1 MEAFTRIEKRAL
13 KNVGGADELAKLLPK
28 PKSPRTLARLSDARC
43 LAAIARSIFCA
54 GFQPRIVD
62 NMWPGIEEALHG
74 FDPPKV
80 ARITDAQLGKLL
92 EDTRV
97 VRHEGKLGAV
107 RGAARFVVKE
117 AAEHGGFGKLV
128 SRWPTVD
135 IVGLWEVLRDGAR
148 WLGWTSAAVALAEL
162 GKDTFVLGRD
172 AVAGL
177 IKQRVLTRP
186 PTAKRDL
193 AAAQA
198 AFNTWAAQTGRPLCQ
213 LSKILALS

>member
-1 MEAFTRIEKRAL
+1 MEAFTRIERRAL
-13 KNVGGADELAKLLPK
+13 KNVGGPAELAKLLPK
-28 PKSPRTLARLSDARC
+28 PKSPRSLARLSDARC
-43 LAAIARSIFCA
+43 LAAIARSIFSA

-62 NMWPGIEEALHG
+62 NMWPGIKDALHE
-74 FDPPKV
+74 FDPLQV
-80 ARITDAQLGKLL
+80 ARLTDAQLRRLRQ
-92 EDTRV
+92 DTRV
-97 VRHEGKLGAV
+97 IRHEGKLDAV

-117 AAEHGGFGKLV
+117 AAEHGGFGKML

-135 IVGLWEVLRDGAR
+135 IVGLWDVLRSGAR
-148 WLGWTSAAVALAEL
+148 WLGWTSAAVALADL

-172 AVAGL
+172 AVTGL

-186 PTAKRDL
+186 PAAKRDL

-198 AFNTWAAQTGRPLCQ
+198 AFNAWAAQTGRPLCQ